1 MCQVVLMQLANAH
14 GDVLPLRRRL
24 VHKHVRDGGGHLDAV
39 LLPGGVGEVGD
50 DGGGAQV
57 PQVLDR
63 RLVRDVG
70 QDCDEPE
77 EILPQLVNM

>member
-1 MCQVVLMQLANAH
+1 MYKVVLMQFTNAH

-24 VHKHVRDGGGHLDAV
+24 VEKHVPDGGGHLDAP

-57 PQVLDR
+57 PQVLDG
-63 RLVRDVG
+63 RLVSDIG
-70 QDCDEPE
+70 QDCDEPG
-77 EILPQLVNM
+77 EIYQ

>member
-1 MCQVVLMQLANAH
+1 MQYTNAH
-14 GDVLPLRRRL
+14 GDVLPLWRRL
-24 VHKHVRDGGGHLDAV
+24 VEKHVGDGGGHLDAV

-70 QDCDEPE
+70 QDRDEPG
-77 EILPQLVNM
+77 EIYLQLVNM